1 MSRLGLQSFERHA
14 SLAQPGKAGMAQAVA
29 LDAECACFLSV
40 ILHDSIQSCHSER
53 LAPVVALQD
62 EKYPI

>member
-29 LDAECACFLSV
+29 LDARGVCLLPV
-40 ILHDSIQSCHSER
+40 ILHDRIQGSYSKR
-53 LAPVVALQD
+53 LAPVTALHD
-62 EKYPI
+62 EEYPI